1 MRKLWAFLSI
11 GAKYRRNTFRH
22 FSLLCAIGDS
32 LTLQCQ
38 ISGPSPTDV
47 RFDSERAKFS
57 CGGKRVRESPRV
69 FLFVFN
75 ATVLA

>member
-11 GAKYRRNTFRH
+11 GAKYRSYSLRH
-22 FSLLCAIGDS
+22 FSLQSAIGDS
-32 LTLQCQ
+32 LTLRCQ

-57 CGGKRVRESPRV
+57 CGGRGGKRIRESFYL
-69 FLFVFN
+69 FLMRQC
-75 ATVLA
+75 